1 MTPRDPTLSTLDESL
16 SQSHQLA
23 ALISAAWESTPLFAA
38 PRTRAAQG
46 LCAVSLHHGAGV
58 LTLLPSLP
66 GSAITLMR
74 PQFETLVRAVW
85 AAHAA
90 SDAELAC
97 LLAPLVPESQQAA
110 KKLPGIPEMLSR
122 LELSGPRGAAPL
134 LARARTRL
142 GDVGT
147 ALLEGPPLLLMIGTL
162 GPPRLDQVKVGLALP
177 EVGGGRVLGRAGPV
191 RRLQR
196 VDRPGLHVR
205 VVRRGARPYGAI
217 TGRFPG
223 R

>member
-142 GDVGT
+142 GDGLNSFVHGGIHPFARQRTGYPVG
-147 ALLEGPPLLLMIGTL
+147 LLLDVLKNSNALAMLTVIVLATL
-162 GPPRLDQVKVGLALP
+162 VDDH
-177 EVGGGRVLGRAGPV
+177 EVGGL
-191 RRLQR
+191 L
-196 VDRPGLHVR
+196 PGLHETFADVLPTLEPLDR
-205 VVRRGARPYGAI
+205 ATTP
-217 TGRFPG
+217 
-223 R
+223 

>member
-134 LARARTRL
+134 LAHARTRL
-142 GDVGT
+142 GDGLNSFVHGGIHPFARQRTGYPVG
-147 ALLEGPPLLLMIGTL
+147 LLLDVLKNSNALAMLTVIVLATL
-162 GPPRLDQVKVGLALP
+162 VDDH
-177 EVGGGRVLGRAGPV
+177 EVGGL
-191 RRLQR
+191 L
-196 VDRPGLHVR
+196 PGLHETFADVLPTLEPLDR
-205 VVRRGARPYGAI
+205 ATTP
-217 TGRFPG
+217 
-223 R
+223 